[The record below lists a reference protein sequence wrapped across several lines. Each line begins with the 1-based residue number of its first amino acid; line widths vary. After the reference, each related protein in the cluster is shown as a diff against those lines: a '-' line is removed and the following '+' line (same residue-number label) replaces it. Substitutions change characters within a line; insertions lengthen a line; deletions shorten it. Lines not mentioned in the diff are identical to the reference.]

1 MNSQELLDKLEN
13 ESNPL
18 NILIGA
24 LNLLKNK
31 NRKLSPLQLP
41 QSLKKQRL
49 IKVRRMRMMKAKTV
63 LTIQKRYWY
72 RAGLVLLL

>member
-1 MNSQELLDKLEN
+1 MK
-13 ESNPL
+13 
-18 NILIGA
+18 
-24 LNLLKNK
+24 NLLKNK
-31 NRKLSPLQLP
+31 NHKLSPLQLP